1 MRSKGTIQWSQGKAI
16 LFMNNSLKII
26 LICAVAVATAA
37 TGLWLWQ
44 TQNKAQLPG
53 QTAEKVYLPVKPQP
67 VIDYNKLKKDDKLQA
82 ITKKRKAKY
91 GLTKGVDI
99 IVRSDE
105 SFKIGESTVSMQE
118 IRDKIR
124 LKSGD
129 IIEKDI
135 QPGTIIPEYA
145 IEEFGIYVV
154 HPGDNLWDIH
164 FKFLK
169 DYFDHKD
176 ITISPV
182 ADEPN
187 RFGYSS
193 GVGKLLKFSEK
204 TVCIYNLKEQKLDA
218 DINLIFPLSKIV
230 VYNMNRIFA
239 LLDHIASQHV
249 NEIQYDGETIWIPAE
264 KR

>member
-1 MRSKGTIQWSQGKAI
+1 
-16 LFMNNSLKII
+16 MNSSLKIL

-44 TQNKAQLPG
+44 KQDKAHLSG
-53 QTAEKVYLPVKPQP
+53 QMAEKAYMPAKPQP
-67 VIDYNKLKKDDKLQA
+67 VIDYNKLKKDNKLQA
-82 ITKKRKAKY
+82 MTEKRKEKY
-91 GLTKGVDI
+91 GLKKGVDI

-105 SFKIGESTVSMQE
+105 SFKIGELTASMQE
-118 IRDKIR
+118 IQDKMR

-135 QPGTIIPEYA
+135 TPGKIISEYA

-154 HPGDNLWDIH
+154 QPGDNLWDIH

-176 ITISPV
+176 ITISQL

-187 RFGYSS
+187 GFGYSS
-193 GVGKLLKFSEK
+193 WVGKLLKFSEK
-204 TVCIYNLKEQKLDA
+204 TVCIYNLKEKKLDV

-230 VYNMNRIFA
+230 VYNMKRIFA
-239 LLDHIASQHV
+239 LLDNIAYQYV
-249 NEIQYDGETIWIPAE
+249 NEIQFDGETIWLPAE
-264 KR
+264 R

>member
-1 MRSKGTIQWSQGKAI
+1 
-16 LFMNNSLKII
+16 MNKPLKILI
-26 LICAVAVATAA
+26 ICALAVVTAA

-44 TQNKAQLPG
+44 KQNKAHLSG
-53 QTAEKVYLPVKPQP
+53 KIAEKIYMPVKPQP
-67 VIDYNKLKKDDKLQA
+67 VIDYNKLEKDNKLQV

-91 GLTKGVDI
+91 GLKKGVDI

-105 SFKIGESTVSMQE
+105 SFKIGELTVSMQE

-135 QPGTIIPEYA
+135 KPGKIIPDYA

-154 HPGDNLWDIH
+154 RPGDNLWDIH

-169 DYFDHKD
+169 DYFDHKG
-176 ITISPV
+176 IAISQL

-204 TVCIYNLKEQKLDA
+204 TVCIYNLKEEKLDV

-230 VYNMNRIFA
+230 VYNMKRIFA
-239 LLDHIASQHV
+239 LLDHIAYQYV
-249 NEIQYDGETIWIPAE
+249 NEIQFDGETIWIPAE
-264 KR
+264 R

>member
-1 MRSKGTIQWSQGKAI
+1 MRSKGTIQWSPEKAI

-26 LICAVAVATAA
+26 LICAGAVATAA

-44 TQNKAQLPG
+44 MQNKTHLSG
-53 QTAEKVYLPVKPQP
+53 QMAEKAYMPVKPQS

-82 ITKKRKAKY
+82 MTKKRKAKY
-91 GLTKGVDI
+91 GLKKGVDI

-105 SFKIGESTVSMQE
+105 SFKIGELTVPMQE

-135 QPGTIIPEYA
+135 KPGKIIPEYA

-164 FKFLK
+164 FKFLA
-169 DYFDHKD
+169 DYFDHKH
-176 ITISPV
+176 IAVSQF
-182 ADEPN
+182 ADEPD
-187 RFGYSS
+187 RLGYSS

-204 TVCIYNLKEQKLDA
+204 TVCIYNLKEQKLDV

-230 VYNMNRIFA
+230 VFNMNRIFA
-239 LLDHIASQHV
+239 LLDHIAYQHV

>member
-1 MRSKGTIQWSQGKAI
+1 
-16 LFMNNSLKII
+16 MNKSLKILI
-26 LICAVAVATAA
+26 ICALAVATAA

-44 TQNKAQLPG
+44 KQDKAHISG
-53 QTAEKVYLPVKPQP
+53 QMAEKVYMPVKPQP

-91 GLTKGVDI
+91 GLKKGVDI

-105 SFKIGESTVSMQE
+105 SFKIGELTVSMQE

-124 LKSGD
+124 LKKGD

-135 QPGTIIPEYA
+135 KPGKRIPDDT

-154 HPGDNLWDIH
+154 HSGDNLWDIH

-169 DYFDHKD
+169 DYFDHKG
-176 ITISPV
+176 IAISPL
-182 ADEPN
+182 ADEPD

-204 TVCIYNLKEQKLDA
+204 TVCIYNLKEEKLDV

-239 LLDHIASQHV
+239 LLEHIDYQHV
-249 NEIQYDGETIWIPAE
+249 NEIQFDGETIWIPAE
-264 KR
+264 R

>member
-1 MRSKGTIQWSQGKAI
+1 MKSKGTIQWSPGKAI
-16 LFMNNSLKII
+16 LFMSNSLKII
-26 LICAVAVATAA
+26 LICAVAAVTTA
-37 TGLWLWQ
+37 TGLWFWQ
-44 TQNKAQLPG
+44 KQNKAHLPG
-53 QTAEKVYLPVKPQP
+53 QIAEKVYMPVKPQP
-67 VIDYNKLKKDDKLQA
+67 VIDYNKLQA

-91 GLTKGVDI
+91 GLKKGVDI

-105 SFKIGESTVSMQE
+105 SFKVGELTVSMQE

-135 QPGTIIPEYA
+135 KPGKITDDA

-154 HPGDNLWDIH
+154 RPRDNLWAIH

-169 DYFDHKD
+169 DYFDQKNVA
-176 ITISPV
+176 ISPL
-182 ADEPN
+182 ADEPD

-204 TVCIYNLKEQKLDA
+204 TVCIYNLKEKKLDV

-230 VYNMNRIFA
+230 VYNMSRIFA
-239 LLDHIASQHV
+239 LLDHIDYQHV
-249 NEIQYDGETIWIPAE
+249 NKIQFDGETIWIPADQ
-264 KR
+264 

>member
-1 MRSKGTIQWSQGKAI
+1 
-16 LFMNNSLKII
+16 MNKSLKILI
-26 LICAVAVATAA
+26 ICALAVATAA

-44 TQNKAQLPG
+44 KQDKAHISRQM
-53 QTAEKVYLPVKPQP
+53 AEKVYIPVKPQP

-91 GLTKGVDI
+91 GLKKGVDI

-105 SFKIGESTVSMQE
+105 SFKVGKLTVSMQE
-118 IRDKIR
+118 IQDKIR
-124 LKSGD
+124 LKKGD

-135 QPGTIIPEYA
+135 KPGKITDDA

-169 DYFDHKD
+169 DYFDHKG
-176 ITISPV
+176 IAISPL
-182 ADEPN
+182 ADEPD

-204 TVCIYNLKEQKLDA
+204 TVCIYNLKEKKLDV

-239 LLDHIASQHV
+239 FLDHIDYQHV
-249 NEIQYDGETIWIPAE
+249 NEIQFDGETIWIPAE
-264 KR
+264 R

>member
-1 MRSKGTIQWSQGKAI
+1 M
-16 LFMNNSLKII
+16 FMNKTLKIF
-26 LICAVAVATAA
+26 LICVLVGATGI

-44 TQNKAQLPG
+44 RQDKKPVSEQM
-53 QTAEKVYLPVKPQP
+53 AEKTYIPSKPQS
-67 VIDYNKLKKDDKLQA
+67 VIDYNKLEKDNKLQA

-91 GLTKGVDI
+91 GIKKGVDI

-105 SFKIGESTVSMQE
+105 SFKVGKLTVSMQE
-118 IRDKIR
+118 ILDKIR

-135 QPGTIIPEYA
+135 KSGKTAQNNV

-169 DYFDHKD
+169 NYFDRKD
-176 ITISPV
+176 IAISPL
-182 ADEPN
+182 ADESDS
-187 RFGYSS
+187 FGYSS

-204 TVCIYNLKEQKLDA
+204 TVCIYNLKEEKLDA

-239 LLDHIASQHV
+239 LLDHIDYQHV
-249 NEIQYDGETIWIPAE
+249 NEIQFDGETIWIPAE
-264 KR
+264 R

>member
-1 MRSKGTIQWSQGKAI
+1 
-16 LFMNNSLKII
+16 MNKSLKILI
-26 LICAVAVATAA
+26 ICAVAVATAA

-44 TQNKAQLPG
+44 KQNKAHLSG
-53 QTAEKVYLPVKPQP
+53 QIAEKAYMPVKPQP
-67 VIDYNKLKKDDKLQA
+67 VINYNKLQD

-91 GLTKGVDI
+91 GLKKGVDI

-105 SFKIGESTVSMQE
+105 SFKVGESTISMEE
-118 IRDKIR
+118 IQDKIR

-135 QPGTIIPEYA
+135 KPGKIAPNNS

-154 HPGDNLWDIH
+154 HSGDNLWAIH

-169 DYFDHKD
+169 DYFDRKD
-176 ITISPV
+176 IAISSL
-182 ADEPN
+182 ADEPDS
-187 RFGYSS
+187 FGYSS

-204 TVCIYNLKEQKLDA
+204 TVCIYNLKEGKLDV

-230 VYNMNRIFA
+230 VYNMSRIFA
-239 LLDHIASQHV
+239 LLDHIDYQHV
-249 NEIQYDGETIWIPAE
+249 NKIQFDGETIWIPAE
-264 KR
+264 R

>member
-1 MRSKGTIQWSQGKAI
+1 MS
-16 LFMNNSLKII
+16 NSLKI
-26 LICAVAVATAA
+26 LIVCAVAAVTA

-44 TQNKAQLPG
+44 KQNKAHLPG
-53 QTAEKVYLPVKPQP
+53 QIAEKAPVKPQP
-67 VIDYNKLKKDDKLQA
+67 VINYNKLQD

-91 GLTKGVDI
+91 GLKKGVDI

-105 SFKIGESTVSMQE
+105 SFKVGKLTVSMQE

-135 QPGTIIPEYA
+135 KPGKITDDA

-154 HPGDNLWDIH
+154 HPGDNLWAIH

-169 DYFDHKD
+169 DYFDQKN
-176 ITISPV
+176 IAISPL
-182 ADEPN
+182 ADEPD

-204 TVCIYNLKEQKLDA
+204 TVCIYNLKKKKLDV

-230 VYNMNRIFA
+230 VYNMSRIFA
-239 LLDHIASQHV
+239 LLNHIDYQYV
-249 NEIQYDGETIWIPAE
+249 NKIQFDGETIWIPADQ
-264 KR
+264 

>member
-1 MRSKGTIQWSQGKAI
+1 
-16 LFMNNSLKII
+16 MNNSLKII
-26 LICAVAVATAA
+26 LICAVAAVTTA

-44 TQNKAQLPG
+44 KQNKAHLPG
-53 QTAEKVYLPVKPQP
+53 QIAEKAYMPVKPQP
-67 VIDYNKLKKDDKLQA
+67 VINYNKLQD

-91 GLTKGVDI
+91 GLKKGVDI

-105 SFKIGESTVSMQE
+105 SFKVGELTVSMQE

-135 QPGTIIPEYA
+135 KPGKITDDA
-145 IEEFGIYVV
+145 IDEFGIYVV
-154 HPGDNLWDIH
+154 RPGDSLWAIH

-169 DYFDHKD
+169 DYFDQKN
-176 ITISPV
+176 IAISPL
-182 ADEPN
+182 ADEPD

-204 TVCIYNLKEQKLDA
+204 TVCIYNLKEKKLDV

-230 VYNMNRIFA
+230 VYNMSRIFA
-239 LLDHIASQHV
+239 LLDHIDYQYV
-249 NEIQYDGETIWIPAE
+249 NKIQFDGETIWIPAE
-264 KR
+264 R

>member
-1 MRSKGTIQWSQGKAI
+1 
-16 LFMNNSLKII
+16 MNKSLKILI
-26 LICAVAVATAA
+26 ICAVAVATAS

-44 TQNKAQLPG
+44 KQNKAHLSG
-53 QTAEKVYLPVKPQP
+53 QIAEKAYMPVKPQP
-67 VIDYNKLKKDDKLQA
+67 VINYNKLQD

-91 GLTKGVDI
+91 GLKKGVDI

-105 SFKIGESTVSMQE
+105 SFKVGELTVSMQE
-118 IRDKIR
+118 IQDKIR

-135 QPGTIIPEYA
+135 KPGKIAPNNS

-154 HPGDNLWDIH
+154 HSRDNLWAIH

-169 DYFDHKD
+169 DYFDRKD
-176 ITISPV
+176 IAISSL
-182 ADEPN
+182 ADEPDS
-187 RFGYSS
+187 FGYSS

-204 TVCIYNLKEQKLDA
+204 TVCIYNLKEGKLDV

-230 VYNMNRIFA
+230 VYNMSRIFA
-239 LLDHIASQHV
+239 LLDHIDYQHV
-249 NEIQYDGETIWIPAE
+249 NKIQFDGETIWIPAE
-264 KR
+264 R

>member
-1 MRSKGTIQWSQGKAI
+1 
-16 LFMNNSLKII
+16 MNKTLKIF
-26 LICAVAVATAA
+26 LICILVGATGI

-44 TQNKAQLPG
+44 RQDKKPVSEQM
-53 QTAEKVYLPVKPQP
+53 AEKTYILSKPQS
-67 VIDYNKLKKDDKLQA
+67 VIDYNKLEKDNKLQA

-91 GLTKGVDI
+91 GLKKGVDI

-105 SFKIGESTVSMQE
+105 FFKVGKLTVSMQE

-135 QPGTIIPEYA
+135 KPGKTA
-145 IEEFGIYVV
+145 QNNVIEEFGIYVV

-169 DYFDHKD
+169 NYFDRND
-176 ITISPV
+176 IAISSL
-182 ADEPN
+182 ADEPD
-187 RFGYSS
+187 RFGYST

-204 TVCIYNLKEQKLDA
+204 TVCIYDLKEEKLDV

-239 LLDHIASQHV
+239 LLDHIDYQHV
-249 NEIQYDGETIWIPAE
+249 NEIQFDGETIWIPAE
-264 KR
+264 R